1 MSGVAVTIEGSD
13 PSGLSHMIAG
23 LLEQHLARDPARE
36 ALVAR
41 PTVVQLSVP
50 DAAVV
55 ATVRVSPDGIVVADG
70 PARDAHLR
78 IVAPSDRLLALTS
91 APLRAG
97 FPDPL
102 HADGRAAIADLVM
115 GRVRVRGLARHPR
128 RLAAFTSLLS
138 VHERPDRRSR
148 PRRR

>member
-1 MSGVAVTIEGSD
+1 VSGVTVTIEGSD
-13 PSGLSHMIAG
+13 PSGLSQMIAG

-41 PTVVQLSVP
+41 PTLVQLSVP
-50 DAAVV
+50 DAEVV
-55 ATVRVSPDGIVVADG
+55 TTVRLSPDGVHVADG

-78 IVAPSDRLLALTS
+78 IVAPSDRLLALAA

-97 FPDPL
+97 FPDPA
-102 HADGRAAIADLVM
+102 HADGRAAIADLIT
-115 GRVRVRGLARHPR
+115 GRVRVRGLVRHPR

-138 VHERPDRRSR
+138 VHERSDRRSR

>member
-1 MSGVAVTIEGSD
+1 VSGVTVTIEGSD
-13 PSGLSHMIAG
+13 PSGLSRMIAG

-55 ATVRVSPDGIVVADG
+55 TVVRLSPDGVHVADG

-78 IVAPSDRLLALTS
+78 IVAPSDRLLALVA

-97 FPDPL
+97 FPDPA
-102 HADGRAAIADLVM
+102 HADGRAAIADLIT
-115 GRVRVRGLARHPR
+115 GRVRVRGLVRHPR

-138 VHERPDRRSR
+138 VHDGPDRRSR